1 MNTEISNSKFLS
13 ENVIIQKISER
24 LKSKLDI
31 YQIIVFGS
39 YANQNK
45 NNDSDID
52 LIVILNQQGLSK
64 SYSERIKKR
73 LSVTQLLTSF
83 RKTIPLDVLVYSID
97 EWNLLLKQDS
107 SFINEINKTGILIS

>member
-13 ENVIIQKISER
+13 ENIIIQKISDS

-64 SYSERIKKR
+64 SYSEKIKKR

-83 RKTIPLDVLVYSID
+83 RKTIPLDVLVYSIE
-97 EWNLLLKQDS
+97 EWNLLLKQES
-107 SFINEINKTGILIS
+107 SFINEINRTGILIS